1 MGQNCG
7 SPLPAKDC
15 TNQPERGARPVPQL
29 CPKRASTT
37 HHYPPSEPAREPGQP
52 RTEAGR
58 RAGPAS
64 YYYYSCWPIWRTFF
78 FCATNR
84 RNPSA
89 SEVCMYVINGI
100 VSLRICVYVLHIH
113 THIYIYIL
121 YVYTHIIH
129 TYISSRRP
137 WWRALSQITL
147 PCALKRHATVLRES
161 TTMCCVDVRHKWH
174 GISTH
179 LCLCL
184 S

>member
-1 MGQNCG
+1 MTWGLLSQVT
-7 SPLPAKDC
+7 LPCALKHHEALCCPALAILVPVMPRDQPNGAKLREPPASKRLHEP
-15 TNQPERGARPVPQL
+15 TRTSARPVPQL

-113 THIYIYIL
+113 THIYIYICM
-121 YVYTHIIH
+121 YYMV
-129 TYISSRRP
+129 
-137 WWRALSQITL
+137 
-147 PCALKRHATVLRES
+147 
-161 TTMCCVDVRHKWH
+161 
-174 GISTH
+174 
-179 LCLCL
+179 
-184 S
+184 